1 MISEADHVL
10 SSLDVSRETSDRL
23 RLLADLLL
31 KWNPRINLV
40 SKSTL
45 ETLWTRHI
53 LDSAQIFDL
62 VPHPV
67 GHWVDIG
74 SGGGFPGLVVA
85 ILAAEKDPSQTT
97 TLIESDQRKCA
108 FLRTVLRETGVS
120 GAVLTKRIEQAE
132 PQDADV
138 LSARALADLSQL
150 CEFAE
155 RHLSKSGTALF
166 PKGVTWQKELREAEE
181 SWSFSHEVITSKSEP
196 EAVIL
201 KLGDIRRV

>member
-23 RLLADLLL
+23 RLLANLLL

-150 CEFAE
+150 YEFAE

>member
-1 MISEADHVL
+1 MD
-10 SSLDVSRETSDRL
+10 SLNVSRETSERL

-85 ILAAEKDPSQTT
+85 ILAAEKDPVQKT

-120 GAVLTKRIEQAE
+120 GTVLTKRIEQAE
-132 PQDADV
+132 PQGADI

-150 CEFAE
+150 CGFAE
-155 RHLSKSGTALF
+155 RHLHKSGAALF

-181 SWSFSHEVITSKSEP
+181 SWSFSHEMITSKSEP